1 MNDLT
6 TLEQLEGETPNA
18 YRAFCDYVAMGSKRS
33 LPKLAARYQA
43 DAEASP
49 TRRLAT
55 LKEWSSKYEWQ
66 RRINE
71 YQREITLQAQQTRH
85 EVYQEYLVQA
95 VPMVDGLL
103 GNIQRML
110 DDFQRLRT
118 TRRQMIPDPRDAALP
133 ANEQRMIE
141 SIQTKVNTR
150 DLKELIGMYG
160 QLGRDLRTMLGLP
173 QVMEIEGGPEVVLK
187 TYVGVNPDDWDN
199 TETPAIPDRIPEPE
213 EDVQEDFPE

>member
-6 TLEQLEGETPNA
+6 TLEALDNETTAA
-18 YRAFCDYVAMGSKRS
+18 YQAFCDYVAMGSKRS
-33 LPKLAARYQA
+33 FAKLAEGYQRA
-43 DAEASP
+43 TNDVP
-49 TRRLAT
+49 TKQLT
-55 LKEWSSKYEWQ
+55 TIKKWSVKYDWQ
-66 RRINE
+66 RRVNE
-71 YQREITLQAQQTRH
+71 YQREITLQAQQSRH
-85 EVYQEYLVQA
+85 EVYNEFLTDA
-95 VPMVDGLL
+95 VPLVDGLL
-103 GNIQRML
+103 GNIHRML

-150 DLKELIGMYG
+150 DLKDLVAMYG

-187 TYVGVNPDDWDN
+187 TYVGVSPDDWDN
-199 TETPAIPDRIPEPE
+199 APTPAIPETVQEPE
-213 EDVQEDFPE
+213 EDVQEDFGE